1 MSMSASAS
9 VSLAAAMRPSGDAS
23 RSRMADEPKYDRIPL
38 HRASA
43 RQPVYL
49 QSRNQKPLERYIPE
63 VARAIE
69 DLAEDDFVLDG
80 DHCRPLLR
88 EPKSF
93 ACTPP
98 RAVFASCLA
107 TRRPSSSSST
117 FWRDLTHR
125 CSNGHWRAHP
135 PALRDQRSHPTPA
148 TVLRAPLRSASLRQG
163 QASRSPRLPRRATS
177 RTGRTE
183 SR

>member
-1 MSMSASAS
+1 
-9 VSLAAAMRPSGDAS
+9 
-23 RSRMADEPKYDRIPL
+23 MAVRTEIRRLPL
-38 HRASA
+38 LRASA
-43 RQPVYL
+43 RQPDQL
-49 QSRNQKPLERYIPE
+49 QSRNQKPLDRYFPD

-107 TRRPSSSSST
+107 TRRPSYRLRPSS
-117 FWRDLTHR
+117 
-125 CSNGHWRAHP
+125 AI
-135 PALRDQRSHPTPA
+135 
-148 TVLRAPLRSASLRQG
+148 
-163 QASRSPRLPRRATS
+163 
-177 RTGRTE
+177 
-183 SR
+183 